1 MISRLVILP
10 AIFLLLISCAGRK
23 EEPARVPVPGRNEM
37 ADLNRYLIMKDRERI
52 ENFIERKH
60 LRMEET
66 SSGLWYHIR
75 KEGEG
80 SLLTDNDR
88 VIFDY
93 ECTLLD
99 GTFCYSS
106 EDKGPRDVILG
117 RSELEAGL
125 NEGLRLLR
133 NGGEAIFIIPPYL
146 AYGIPGDGNKIPSRA
161 VLVYEIKIISVIR

>member
-1 MISRLVILP
+1 
-10 AIFLLLISCAGRK
+10 
-23 EEPARVPVPGRNEM
+23 M

-106 EDKGPRDVILG
+106 ENKGPRDVALG
-117 RSELEAGL
+117 RSDLEAGL

-133 NGGEAIFIIPPYL
+133 KGGEAIFILQPYL
-146 AYGIPGDGNKIPSRA
+146 AFGLPGDGNKIPSRA
-161 VLVYEIKIISVIR
+161 VLVYEIKIISVTK